1 MKLSL
6 IAAVAANGIIGAHGK
21 LPWHLPED
29 LKYFRQVTGNKPII
43 MGYRT
48 FQSLPGLLPG
58 REHLVLS
65 RQPHLSTDERI
76 HYFTSLKDACEHAG
90 QHATEAV
97 VIGGAEIYALALPY
111 VDSIYLTEVGQ
122 AFPGDTVF
130 PAWERKLFRE
140 TMRQHHISTTG
151 IPFSTVVYERF
162 ASPIT

>member
-6 IAAVAANGIIGAHGK
+6 IAAVAANGVIGEQGK

-29 LKYFRQVTGNKPII
+29 LKYFRQVTGNKPMI

-65 RQPHLSTDERI
+65 RQPHHCTDERI
-76 HYFTSLKDACEHAG
+76 HYFTSLQNACEHAG

-97 VIGGAEIYALALPY
+97 VIGGAEIYALALPW
-111 VDSIYLTEVGQ
+111 VDRLYLTEVAQ
-122 AFPGDTVF
+122 AFPGDTFF
-130 PAWERKLFRE
+130 PAWDRTQFHE
-140 TMRQHHISTTG
+140 TMRQQHVSATG
-151 IPFSTVVYERF
+151 IPFSTVVYERLVL
-162 ASPIT
+162 